1 MPRCDADT
9 PRQMFPPPMT
19 TDTCTPRSRTSFIR
33 SAISRTTVGEMLSR
47 PPRSCTA
54 SPLSFRT
61 MRLYA
66 GFSVCMNDF
75 HDQQKISILESTNTR
90 VIRATRSTHFAS
102 LRVIRH
108 GVHAEIPPCSCV
120 AFLPVALRQAIARLR
135 QRQLQVLFHSAKFP
149 TAFRE
154 ERQQWQKRFSDCA
167 HRIP

>member
-19 TDTCTPRSRTSFIR
+19 TDTCTLRSRTSFIR

-61 MRLYA
+61 IRLYA
-66 GFSVCMNDF
+66 GFSVCMSDL
-75 HDQQKISILESTNTR
+75 QGSTEDIDLGKHKHTGHPEPEKT
-90 VIRATRSTHFAS
+90 VSELAS
-102 LRVIRH
+102 LRMTRY
-108 GVHAEIPPCSCV
+108 GVRAEIPPRSCV

-135 QRQLQVLFHSAKFP
+135 QRQPQALF
-149 TAFRE
+149 R
-154 ERQQWQKRFSDCA
+154 
-167 HRIP
+167 